1 MFNILEQDICST
13 MLNMMNVQQLFKI
26 EHAQL
31 FKIEHA
37 QLFKI
42 EHAQLFKIE
51 HAPCAIRLSQV
62 HVQTYEQ
69 LTSLNRAC
77 GMYVYCLKVVLSKKI
92 KQGPCLYY

>member
-13 MLNMMNVQQLFKI
+13 MLNMMDVQ
-26 EHAQL
+26 
-31 FKIEHA
+31 

-77 GMYVYCLKVVLSKKI
+77 GMYVYCLKVILSKKI
-92 KQGPCLYY
+92 KQDPCLYY

>member
-13 MLNMMNVQQLFKI
+13 MLNMMDVQ
-26 EHAQL
+26 
-31 FKIEHA
+31 

-77 GMYVYCLKVVLSKKI
+77 GMYVYCLKVILSKKI

>member
-1 MFNILEQDICST
+1 

-69 LTSLNRAC
+69 LTSLNWAC
-77 GMYVYCLKVVLSKKI
+77 GMYVYCLKVILSKKI

>member
-13 MLNMMNVQQLFKI
+13 MLNMMDIQQLFKI

-69 LTSLNRAC
+69 LTSLNWAC
-77 GMYVYCLKVVLSKKI
+77 GMYVYCLKVILSKKI
-92 KQGPCLYY
+92 KQGPSLYY

>member
-1 MFNILEQDICST
+1 MFNILEQDIYST
-13 MLNMMNVQQLFKI
+13 MLNMMDVQQLFKI

-37 QLFKI
+37 QLLKI
-42 EHAQLFKIE
+42 EHDQLFKIE

>member
-13 MLNMMNVQQLFKI
+13 MLNMMDVQ
-26 EHAQL
+26 QL

>member
-13 MLNMMNVQQLFKI
+13 MLNMMDVQQLFKI

-51 HAPCAIRLSQV
+51 HVPCAIRLSQM
-62 HVQTYEQ
+62 HVQTYE
-69 LTSLNRAC
+69 
-77 GMYVYCLKVVLSKKI
+77 
-92 KQGPCLYY
+92 

>member
-13 MLNMMNVQQLFKI
+13 MLNMMDIQQLFKI

-77 GMYVYCLKVVLSKKI
+77 GMYVYCSKVDLSKTI
-92 KQGPCLYY
+92 KQRPCLY

>member
-13 MLNMMNVQQLFKI
+13 MLNMMDVQ
-26 EHAQL
+26 QL

-69 LTSLNRAC
+69 LTSLNWAC
-77 GMYVYCLKVVLSKKI
+77 GMYVYCLKVILSKKI
-92 KQGPCLYY
+92 KQGPSLYY

>member
-13 MLNMMNVQQLFKI
+13 MLNMMDVQ
-26 EHAQL
+26 QL

-69 LTSLNRAC
+69 LTSLNWAC

>member
-1 MFNILEQDICST
+1 
-13 MLNMMNVQQLFKI
+13 MLNMMDVQ
-26 EHAQL
+26 QL

-69 LTSLNRAC
+69 LISLNWAC

>member
-13 MLNMMNVQQLFKI
+13 MLNMMDVQQLFKI

>member
-13 MLNMMNVQQLFKI
+13 MLNMMDVQQLFKI

-69 LTSLNRAC
+69 LTSLNQAC
-77 GMYVYCLKVVLSKKI
+77 GMYVYCLKVILSKKI

>member
-13 MLNMMNVQQLFKI
+13 MLNMMDVQQLFKI

-62 HVQTYEQ
+62 HVQTYDQ

>member
-13 MLNMMNVQQLFKI
+13 MLNMMDVQ
-26 EHAQL
+26 QL

-69 LTSLNRAC
+69 LTSLNWAC

-92 KQGPCLYY
+92 K

>member
-13 MLNMMNVQQLFKI
+13 MLNMMDVQ
-26 EHAQL
+26 QL

-69 LTSLNRAC
+69 LTSLNQAC
-77 GMYVYCLKVVLSKKI
+77 GMYVYCLKVILSKKI

>member
-13 MLNMMNVQQLFKI
+13 MLNMMDVQQLFKI

-69 LTSLNRAC
+69 LTSLNRAYR
-77 GMYVYCLKVVLSKKI
+77 MYVYCLKVILSKKI